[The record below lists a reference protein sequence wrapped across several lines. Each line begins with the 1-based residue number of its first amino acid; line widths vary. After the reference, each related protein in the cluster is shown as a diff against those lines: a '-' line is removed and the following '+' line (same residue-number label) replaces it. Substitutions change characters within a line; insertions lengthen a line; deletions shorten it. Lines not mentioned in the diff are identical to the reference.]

1 MNAFLRLY
9 IWFRRR
15 FLGVD
20 DRSSF
25 KQACDNGMTV
35 GKDCSI
41 QDGVLCDPSHAWLIT
56 IGDRVTIA
64 PRVMIFAHDASSK
77 NMLGYSMIGR
87 VNIGNDVFIGAGSII
102 LPGVDVGDNV
112 IIGAGSVVKYPIPA
126 GYLAAGNPA
135 RIICSTESFIAKR
148 SEQIKS
154 CHCYDESFLL
164 NSITN
169 LKKEQMRK
177 DLAESNGFI
186 I

>member
-1 MNAFLRLY
+1 MNVFLRLY
-9 IWFRRR
+9 IYFRRR
-15 FLGVD
+15 FLGIN

-25 KQACDNGMTV
+25 EQACDNGMRV

-64 PRVMIFAHDASSK
+64 PRVMIYAHDASSK
-77 NMLGYSMIGR
+77 NRLGYSMIGR

-112 IIGAGSVVKYPIPA
+112 ILGAGSVVKHSIPA

-135 RIICSTESFIAKR
+135 RIICTTDSFISKR

-154 CHCYDESFLL
+154 FHCYDESFLL
-164 NSITN
+164 DSITN
-169 LKKEQMRK
+169 MQKEQMRK
-177 DLAESNGFI
+177 DLIESNGFI
-186 I
+186 V

>member
-1 MNAFLRLY
+1 MNVFLRLY
-9 IWFRRR
+9 LWFRRR
-15 FLGVD
+15 VFGIEN
-20 DRSSF
+20 RSSF
-25 KQACDNGMTV
+25 EQACDNGMTV

-77 NMLGYSMIGR
+77 NKLGYSMIGR
-87 VNIGNDVFIGAGSII
+87 VSIGNDVFIGAGSII

-112 IIGAGSVVKYPIPA
+112 IIGAGSVVKCSIPA
-126 GYLAAGNPA
+126 GYLAVGNPA
-135 RIICSTESFIAKR
+135 RIICTTESFVSKR

-154 CHCYDESFLL
+154 SICYDESFLL
-164 NSITN
+164 DSITN
-169 LKKEQMRK
+169 LQKEQMRK